1 MLLALL
7 WLEDGY
13 LYDTELRPFA
23 DKFGFDGS
31 QSEWVW
37 NPEIESS
44 RATRYFWLNIVN
56 GVAMHSNQSKPIVA
70 CWHAHVTRTEVE
82 ESQLLPLL
90 SVLLSGFGKGS
101 HICVINCNHNYN
113 VMYVVCQ
120 CAVSLPQEYQS
131 LCNEYRCS
139 PMQACAL
146 AFFLTNPH
154 PRTRYCCEAVR
165 LWISNLD
172 IVLKK
177 LTWPDWLRIYWLST
191 VTMVFRTYKSGEIY
205 KPTKEHLDDP
215 GWSSAPHHTL
225 NIDSCK

>member
-1 MLLALL
+1 MLACPCYPN
-7 WLEDGY
+7 WGWGEPIAA
-13 LYDTELRPFA
+13 TNECFA
-23 DKFGFDGS
+23 DWIWQGVS
-31 QSEWVW
+31 YVSIQCW
-37 NPEIESS
+37 NM
-44 RATRYFWLNIVN
+44 YLF
-56 GVAMHSNQSKPIVA
+56 
-70 CWHAHVTRTEVE
+70 
-82 ESQLLPLL
+82 
-90 SVLLSGFGKGS
+90 
-101 HICVINCNHNYN
+101 NHKYD

-165 LWISNLD
+165 LWITNLD
-172 IVLKK
+172 IVSKK
-177 LTWPDWLRIYWLST
+177 LAWPDWLRIFWLST

-205 KPTKEHLDDP
+205 KPTKEHLDDA

-225 NIDSCK
+225 NIDI